1 MLDLRKVKE
10 TPLIEKGIGIF
21 GVKML
26 KRMLAFLLSM
36 AFSLLM

>member
-10 TPLIEKGIGIF
+10 MLLIEKGIF
-21 GVKML
+21 GMKML

-36 AFSLLM
+36 AFSLFM